1 MNYWTERINY
11 NSACVCV
18 NSLCVVEGKSCVWVS
33 HLLLILQGTGSRI
46 LLRYTHTDQ
55 IRSFLVCSSS
65 KHTHS
70 NSPTMWLPLLYSYNN
85 AIIRSTVSLPP
96 FLRLENYSTRLQP
109 TVAQSLCFSLMIWK
123 SLNHNNTTRT
133 EATVSQPHA
142 HTHTSGHRIYTN
154 LTHTESTTTII
165 DGLLLIHCYLQLSL
179 IELWIVQ

>member
-1 MNYWTERINY
+1 MNYWTKRINC
-11 NSACVCV
+11 NSACICV

-70 NSPTMWLPLLYSYNN
+70 SSPRPTIWLPLLYNYNN

-96 FLRLENYSTRLQP
+96 FLRLGNYSTRLQP
-109 TVAQSLCFSLMIWK
+109 TVAQSLCSSLMIWK
-123 SLNHNNTTRT
+123 SLNHNNATRT
-133 EATVSQPHA
+133 EATVSQPH
-142 HTHTSGHRIYTN
+142 THTPQGIIYT
-154 LTHTESTTTII
+154 LIWHTQSQ
-165 DGLLLIHCYLQLSL
+165 QLP
-179 IELWIVQ
+179 